1 MTTRIISGSQLSV
14 AVTDGST
21 VGECRRAA
29 QALAEGY
36 GFDDLSI
43 GRISIIATEIA
54 TNILR
59 HAGTG
64 RVLIQMLDDSV
75 EPELEILGID
85 RGPGMT
91 NIDNCMRDGFSTGGT
106 AGTGLGAVARLSMIF
121 DVFSAPGQGTVLL
134 SRSTRTRAESRMG
147 QTTKATLELGAIS
160 VAVAGEIECGDSW
173 RIADGGA
180 AVGMLVADG
189 LGHGPAAAAAS
200 KAVVLAFVSKPFDPP
215 ASIMTGLHRAA
226 SGTRGAA
233 AACALL
239 HPGGATVDYA
249 GVGNICGSIVTGGRQ
264 RGMVSHNGTLGMQLV
279 RTQQFE
285 YPWPIDSLV
294 VMHSDGLSA
303 RWNMELYPGL
313 IQRHAAIIAGILYRD
328 FGRERDDATVIVAR
342 RRP

>member
-1 MTTRIISGSQLSV
+1 MTARIISGTQVSV
-14 AVTDGST
+14 AVADASA
-21 VGECRRAA
+21 VGECRRSA

-36 GFDDLSI
+36 GFDDLST

-64 RVLIQMLDDSV
+64 TVLIQMLDDTV

-91 NIDNCMRDGFSTGGT
+91 NIDNCMRDGFSTGGS
-106 AGTGLGAVARLSMIF
+106 AGNGLGAVARLSMTF

-134 SRSTRTRAESRMG
+134 SRSTRAPRESRAA
-147 QTTKATLELGAIS
+147 QTTKPALEIGAIS

-180 AVGMLVADG
+180 VIGLLMADG
-189 LGHGPAAAAAS
+189 LGHGPAAAEAARA
-200 KAVVLAFVSKPFDPP
+200 AVSAFVLKPFDPP
-215 ASIMTGLHRAA
+215 ASIMTSVHRAA
-226 SGTRGAA
+226 SGTRGVA

-239 HPGGATVDYA
+239 HPDEATVDYA
-249 GVGNICGSIVTGGRQ
+249 GIGNICGSVVTDGRQ
-264 RGMVSHNGTLGMQLV
+264 RGMVSHNGTLGMQLL

-285 YPWPIDSLV
+285 YQWPIDSLV
-294 VMHSDGLSA
+294 VLHSDGLSS
-303 RWNMELYPGL
+303 RWNLELYPGL

-328 FGRERDDATVIVAR
+328 FARERDDATVIVAR
-342 RRP
+342 RHP

>member
-1 MTTRIISGSQLSV
+1 MT
-14 AVTDGST
+14 D
-21 VGECRRAA
+21 
-29 QALAEGY
+29 
-36 GFDDLSI
+36 
-43 GRISIIATEIA
+43 
-54 TNILR
+54 
-59 HAGTG
+59 
-64 RVLIQMLDDSV
+64 
-75 EPELEILGID
+75 
-85 RGPGMT
+85 
-91 NIDNCMRDGFSTGGT
+91 IDNCMRDGFSTGGT
-106 AGTGLGAVARLSMIF
+106 AGTGLGAVARLSMTF

-134 SRSTRTRAESRMG
+134 SRSTRTAAESRTA
-147 QTTKATLELGAIS
+147 QATKSTLELGAIS

-173 RIADGGA
+173 RIADRGA

-189 LGHGPAAAAAS
+189 LGHGPLAAAAS
-200 KAVVLAFVSKPFDPP
+200 KAAVSAFVSKPFDPP
-215 ASIMTGLHRAA
+215 ASIMTALHRAT
-226 SGTRGAA
+226 SGTRGVA

-239 HPGGATVDYA
+239 HPGEAKVDYA

-294 VMHSDGLSA
+294 VLHSDGLSA